1 MVEYTLIRSS
11 CRTLGLEI
19 TRDLQVIVRAPKRCS
34 LRQIEDFVIRHE
46 GWIREHTAIQ
56 ARRAEAAAARAVTP
70 EQEAQL
76 RRLAVEYIPQ
86 RVAFY
91 APLVEVTPTGVKI
104 TSAERR
110 FGSCSGKNSLCF
122 SWRLMQYAKE
132 AIDYVVV
139 HELCHIRHH
148 NHFDYACLNSLH
160 LNYYFRYYY
169 YHFHSYNNHYILLY
183 VNLKHFDGIY
193 YYFLETLRNT
203 NYSFYDQYS
212 VHLFWSID
220 IYYK

>member
-1 MVEYTLIRSS
+1 MVEYRLIRSS
-11 CRTLGLEI
+11 RRTLGLEI

-34 LRQIEDFVIRHE
+34 LRQIADFVTRHE

-76 RRLAVEYIPQ
+76 RRLAAEYIPQ

-91 APLVEVTPTGVKI
+91 APLVGVTPTGVKI

-148 NHFDYACLNSLH
+148 NHSAAFWAEVARVMPDYKQRQA
-160 LNYYFRYYY
+160 
-169 YHFHSYNNHYILLY
+169 LLR
-183 VNLKHFDGIY
+183 D
-193 YYFLETLRNT
+193 
-203 NYSFYDQYS
+203 
-212 VHLFWSID
+212 
-220 IYYK
+220 